1 MVLEVS
7 RGHIQV
13 KIGDRT
19 VTLQGDMS
27 FPGNDKIGFVLY
39 RGALR
44 FWDTPNQSQVM
55 TVDDVDMIV
64 ADIQADFSRGGHTL
78 EVEP

>member
-1 MVLEVS
+1 MILEVS

-19 VTLQGDMS
+19 ATAQGEMF

-39 RGALR
+39 RGTLR
-44 FWDTPNQSQVM
+44 FWDAPYQDQIM
-55 TVDDVDMIV
+55 TVNDVDMVV
-64 ADIQADFSRGGHTL
+64 ADIQADFFSGGHIL
-78 EVEP
+78 EVEN